1 MAIPEVESSWH
12 KHRIKEKM
20 FDSSDSDDESS
31 QASVQALK
39 IDWLDMSFMGCPQS
53 VALSGLPGCRF
64 RNIHQNLNMD
74 LNKIEDLGI
83 SDIVILVT
91 KGELRKY
98 RVPNLMNEYEM
109 RGLCLHHYP
118 YPDGTAPSIEDVMAI
133 IDTVRQTIEENRKI
147 LIHCMGGL
155 GRACV
160 IGSCLLQYFENSLT
174 PDQTIF
180 LLRDLRGACAIQTVK
195 QYNFI
200 QDFRSL
206 CEAWMDED
214 IERSV
219 SR

>member
-1 MAIPEVESSWH
+1 
-12 KHRIKEKM
+12 M

-31 QASVQALK
+31 QAALQTLK
-39 IDWLDMSFMGCPQS
+39 VDWLDMSFMGCPHS

-64 RNIHQNLNMD
+64 RNIHHNLSMD
-74 LNKIEDLGI
+74 LNKLTDLGI
-83 SDIVILVT
+83 LDVVVLVT

-98 RVPNLMNEYEM
+98 RVPHLMPEYSA
-109 RGLCLHHYP
+109 RGLAVHHHP
-118 YPDGTAPSIEDVMAI
+118 VLDGLAPPTATVMAI
-133 IDTVRQTIEENRKI
+133 VDLVRMALEKKRKI

-160 IGSCLLQYFENSLT
+160 MASCLLQYFDNSLT

-180 LLRDLRGACAIQTVK
+180 ILRELRGARAVQTVK

-200 QDFRSL
+200 QEFRSS

>member
-1 MAIPEVESSWH
+1 MAACSGDN
-12 KHRIKEKM
+12 KM

-31 QASVQALK
+31 QASVQTLK
-39 IDWLDMSFMGCPQS
+39 VDWLDMSFMGCPQS

-64 RNIHQNLNMD
+64 RNIYQNLSMD
-74 LNKIEDLGI
+74 LNKLTDLGI
-83 SDIVILVT
+83 LEVVVLVT

-98 RVPNLMNEYEM
+98 RVPHLMHEYEM
-109 RGLCLHHYP
+109 RGIAVHHYP
-118 YPDGTAPSIEDVMAI
+118 VPDGLTPSIENVMAI
-133 IDTVRQTIEENRKI
+133 VDLVRLALEKKRKI

-160 IGSCLLQYFENSLT
+160 MASCLLQYFDNSLT

-180 LLRDLRGACAIQTVK
+180 ILRELRGACAVQTVK

-200 QDFRSL
+200 QEFRSY

>member
-1 MAIPEVESSWH
+1 
-12 KHRIKEKM
+12 M

-31 QASVQALK
+31 QASVQTLK
-39 IDWLDMSFMGCPQS
+39 VDWLDMSFMGCPQA

-64 RNIHQNLNMD
+64 RNVHQNLHMD

-83 SDIVILVT
+83 SDVVMLVT

-98 RVPNLMNEYEM
+98 RVSNLMNEYEM
-109 RGLCLHHYP
+109 RGIRLHHYP
-118 YPDGTAPSIEDVMAI
+118 FPDGTAPSIDNVMVV
-133 IDTVRQTIEENRKI
+133 IDTVRQALEENRKI

-160 IGSCLLQYFENSLT
+160 IASCLLQYFENSLT

-180 LLRDLRGACAIQTVK
+180 LLRELRGTRAIQTVK
-195 QYNFI
+195 QYNFV

-206 CEAWMDED
+206 CEVWMDED